1 MNESEINEVWRRM
14 IKVDQIH
21 SEVVRIQY
29 SKKQYFNYDR
39 TGINTS
45 YNQQLVTVIKIKAT
59 SQIKSYLSQSTNIS
73 NQFVVELR

>member
-14 IKVDQIH
+14 IKVDQIN

-29 SKKQYFNYDR
+29 SKKQYFNNDR

-45 YNQQLVTVIKIKAT
+45 YN
-59 SQIKSYLSQSTNIS
+59 
-73 NQFVVELR
+73 